1 MNDER
6 FIIHK
11 NSKDKKELIS
21 ALNELKK
28 DFEKSIF
35 KCKGWAVS
43 VYTPEALQNNPMD
56 DDGDYVRFI
65 FSYLNKAGTDIFYK
79 VEHNDFSEIR
89 DLFFK
94 SLVILDE
101 AVEADKSKLT
111 DEETVKLY
119 SIMSELGYTT
129 NRHIYYVD
137 FDLPDDVREL
147 LNKARESKKEY
158 KIKMNRDNLCVYLR
172 EIKRIGK
179 EYEDCVDDCDNPLDN
194 DIAIIAEDVEAIE
207 EYLKDMR
214 DAGRGI
220 DGSVFSEF
228 VDKEGN

>member
-11 NSKDKKELIS
+11 SLKDKKELLS
-21 ALNELKK
+21 TLNELKE

-35 KCKGWAVS
+35 KCKGWVVS
-43 VYTPEALQNNPMD
+43 VYTPEALQNNPMND
-56 DDGDYVRFI
+56 NGDYVRFV
-65 FSYLNKAGTDIFYK
+65 FSYLNKTGTDIFYK
-79 VEHNDFSEIR
+79 VENEDFSEIR
-89 DLFFK
+89 KLFFNY
-94 SLVILDE
+94 LVIINE

-129 NRHIYYVD
+129 NKHIDYISY
-137 FDLPDDVREL
+137 DLPDDVREL
-147 LNKARESKKEY
+147 LGKARESRKEY

-179 EYEDCVDDCDNPLDN
+179 EYEACVDDCDNPLDN
-194 DIAIIAEDVEAIE
+194 DIAIIAEDVEIIE
-207 EYLKDMR
+207 EYLKN
-214 DAGRGI
+214 
-220 DGSVFSEF
+220 
-228 VDKEGN
+228 KEGN